1 MMVVLHWVRQLWQ
14 TPEQVM
20 EVRMCL
26 SIPGRIT
33 EIKQDRSLIMGKVD
47 FGGIT
52 REVCLDYV
60 PEAQVGQY
68 VLIHVGFAI
77 SVLDEEEAMV
87 RLNTI
92 RELADFEE
100 ELKSDTSA

>member
-1 MMVVLHWVRQLWQ
+1 
-14 TPEQVM
+14 
-20 EVRMCL
+20 MCL
-26 SIPGRIT
+26 SIPGKIT
-33 EIKQDRSLIMGKVD
+33 EITQDGSLLMGLVD

-52 REVCLDYV
+52 RDVCLDYV

-77 SVLDEEEAMV
+77 SVLDEEEAME

-100 ELKSDTSA
+100 ELKSDSSV

>member
-1 MMVVLHWVRQLWQ
+1 
-14 TPEQVM
+14 
-20 EVRMCL
+20 MCL
-26 SIPGRIT
+26 SIPGKIT
-33 EIKQDRSLIMGKVD
+33 EIAQDGSLIMGMVD

-77 SVLDEEEAMV
+77 SLLDEEEAME

-92 RELADFEE
+92 REIENFEE
-100 ELKSDTSA
+100 ELNPDGV

>member
-1 MMVVLHWVRQLWQ
+1 
-14 TPEQVM
+14 
-20 EVRMCL
+20 MCL
-26 SIPGRIT
+26 SIPGKIT
-33 EIKQDRSLIMGKVD
+33 EISQDGSLLMGLVD

-77 SVLDEEEAMV
+77 SVLDEEEAMA
-87 RLNTI
+87 RLDTI
-92 RELADFEE
+92 REIENFEE
-100 ELKSDTSA
+100 ELKSDGM